1 VPVLD
6 ILNFLRTEYK
16 PAPGEFL
23 QIDMPNLV
31 DKMNLRER
39 GKERGAQGIPATN
52 SASFDE
58 IEYEITEAIRTLAL
72 SEEKRTFDQI
82 SHYEQ
87 QLQAADPSG
96 AAAEMRATAIQ
107 SVAQFEAEALAA
119 RSELERARLAVAECA
134 LAVQEFRARNRIER
148 PVQPRK
154 NHIWAFA
161 LLSVLFLIETA
172 PNAILLGN
180 GDDQG
185 VLGGYAIAIIF
196 SALNLAFG
204 FIAGLLGWTNVL
216 HRQIWRKI
224 FGAVLALALLA
235 MTLYLNV
242 LVAHVRELVTAGQNT
257 NEALRSAWMLPIAH
271 LLDFHD
277 ALSVGLA
284 CLGMIF
290 SLIALRE
297 GFAWQDPYPG
307 YSAVAQHLAEVQ
319 ETWERSVEQRLTML
333 DSVQKRHSDELRA
346 ARGSL
351 RDRRAAIPELLA
363 SRGRLVRNFGL
374 HIQHLEG
381 VGRYTLAAYRDANR
395 AARASDNP
403 APARFDEAWSLRGI
417 SLPEAPTPVEQ
428 GSDAD
433 WQAANEALESS
444 MEKLQRAFQDAIAWI
459 KGLALGETTAG
470 PAKAAGA

>member
-1 VPVLD
+1 MAVLD

-39 GKERGAQGIPATN
+39 GRERGAQGIPATG

-82 SHYEQ
+82 SDYER

-119 RSELERARLAVAECA
+119 KSELERARLAVTDCA
-134 LAVQEFRARNRIER
+134 RAVENFRASNRIER
-148 PVQPRK
+148 PVRPPK
-154 NHIWAFA
+154 NHVWAIG
-161 LLSVLFLIETA
+161 LLAVLFLIETA
-172 PNAILLGN
+172 PNAVLLGN

-185 VLGGYAIAIIF
+185 VLGGYAIAIVF

-204 FIAGLLGWTNVL
+204 FVAGFLGWTNAL
-216 HRQIWRKI
+216 HRNVSRKLLGI
-224 FGAVLALALLA
+224 VVALALLA

-242 LVAHVRELVTAGQNT
+242 LVAHVRELVTSGLDT
-257 NEALRSAWMLPIAH
+257 NRALQAAWLLPKAH

-284 CLGMIF
+284 CLGVLF
-290 SLIALRE
+290 SMVALRE
-297 GFAWQDPYPG
+297 GFVWLDPYPG
-307 YSAVAQHLAEVQ
+307 YSAVSQHLAAAQ
-319 ETWERSVEQRLTML
+319 KAWEQSVEQRLTLL
-333 DSVQKRHSDELRA
+333 DNVQKRHSDELRA
-346 ARGSL
+346 ARGRL
-351 RDRRAAIPELLA
+351 RDRRAAIPEILA
-363 SRGRLVRNFGL
+363 ARARLARNFGL

-381 VGRYTLAAYRDANR
+381 VGRYTLTAYRDANR
-395 AARASDNP
+395 AARANDNP
-403 APARFDEAWSLRGI
+403 APGRFDEAWNLRGI
-417 SLPEAPTPVEQ
+417 TLPDAPAAAPQ
-428 GSDAD
+428 GSDAE

-444 MEKLQRAFQDAIAWI
+444 MEKLQRAFQDAIAGI
-459 KGLALGETTAG
+459 KGLALGEP
-470 PAKAAGA
+470 PAAPAEAAGL